1 LQEEF
6 WDPAQTAQLIVQ
18 VKTTTKHPDRQDL
31 NPQSDTKTLS
41 KMEFYQAPPPNSSA
55 ASLSF
60 EPFGML
66 QVDLLV
72 AVQALPLQ
80 ALSLLVLP
88 LPWSLP
94 RLLKLQL
101 AAPISLFEGKRVLQA
116 GLTPAP
122 TTLVINQLGHS
133 FK

>member
-1 LQEEF
+1 MT
-6 WDPAQTAQLIVQ
+6 QTAPVIFGLV
-18 VKTTTKHPDRQDL
+18 
-31 NPQSDTKTLS
+31 LS
-41 KMEFYQAPPPNSSA
+41 IPSI
-55 ASLSF
+55 
-60 EPFGML
+60 L

-101 AAPISLFEGKRVLQA
+101 AAPISLFEGE
-116 GLTPAP
+116 
-122 TTLVINQLGHS
+122 TLYSVRAAR
-133 FK
+133 